1 MPRVWNRSQ
10 LISIPPGAVL
20 IDRTTRFGNPYRI
33 GPDGTRTECI
43 AQFERDTLNDPE
55 FIELIRNELCGRD
68 LVCWCWPKPC
78 HGDVLLRIA
87 NELTF

>member
-10 LISIPPGAVL
+10 LISIPSGAVL

-33 GPDGTRTECI
+33 GPDGTRTEVI
-43 AQFERDTLNDPE
+43 AKFERDTLNDPE
-55 FIELIRNELCGRD
+55 FIELIRNELRGRD
-68 LVCWCWPKPC
+68 LVCWCWPKAC

-87 NELTF
+87 NDYY